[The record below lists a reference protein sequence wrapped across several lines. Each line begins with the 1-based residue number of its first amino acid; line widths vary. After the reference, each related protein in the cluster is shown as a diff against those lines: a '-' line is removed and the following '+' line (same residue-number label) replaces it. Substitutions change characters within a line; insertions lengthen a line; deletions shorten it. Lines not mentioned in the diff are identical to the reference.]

1 MKKVQMKVTQWTEIC
16 KIIGRLQGILLGMQS
31 TNETKVLINKV
42 IKETE
47 EGFETI
53 NEKIEYIEK

>member
-1 MKKVQMKVTQWTEIC
+1 MKVTQWTEIC